1 MTLGVY
7 WGHGLL
13 HLAVDISR
21 QGEADI
27 GKTSWSTCVPRCPR
41 PDPYYLNDSY
51 IVIEA
56 RVPTSPWPRWPPLYR
71 YKLQPTKHLDVSVL
85 PRLVTTL
92 ITVQLTVFLPVRCN
106 SVRASNEGS

>member
-1 MTLGVY
+1 MAV
-7 WGHGLL
+7 LL
-13 HLAVDISR
+13 RTFFCNLLLQLLLRSVCS
-21 QGEADI
+21 
-27 GKTSWSTCVPRCPR
+27 P
-41 PDPYYLNDSY
+41 
-51 IVIEA
+51 
-56 RVPTSPWPRWPPLYR
+56 PWPRWAPLYR

>member
-1 MTLGVY
+1 MIVTL
-7 WGHGLL
+7 LL
-13 HLAVDISR
+13 
-21 QGEADI
+21 
-27 GKTSWSTCVPRCPR
+27 R
-41 PDPYYLNDSY
+41 P
-51 IVIEA
+51 V
-56 RVPTSPWPRWPPLYR
+56 SPPPLGRWPPLYR